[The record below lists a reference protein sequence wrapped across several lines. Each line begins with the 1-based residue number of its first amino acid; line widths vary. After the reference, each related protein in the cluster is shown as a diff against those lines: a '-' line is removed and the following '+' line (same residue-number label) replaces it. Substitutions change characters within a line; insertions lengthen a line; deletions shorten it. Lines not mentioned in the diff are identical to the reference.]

1 MPLDPNVEMA
11 IRQFMEHAIPFNQHV
26 GLRVVHLEEGFA
38 RLEVPFHD
46 ALIGDPLRPA
56 IHGGVL
62 STLIDTCGGAAVF
75 THFDDLGDRTS
86 TVDLRVD
93 YLRPGGKE
101 TLIAEANVVRI
112 GNRVAVVDV
121 VVFHEGGREA
131 PLATGKAVYNVRRA
145 RDARGGE

>member
-1 MPLDPNVEMA
+1 MNLDPNVEAA
-11 IRQFMEHAIPFNQHV
+11 IRQFMEHAIPFNQLV
-26 GLRVVHLEEGFA
+26 GLRVAHLDVGFA
-38 RLEVPFHD
+38 RLEIPFQD

-101 TLIAEANVVRI
+101 TLVAEANVVRI

-121 VVFHEGGREA
+121 VFHEGGRDE

-145 RDARGGE
+145 RDARGSE